1 MENYSEKYWEKLW
14 KSEPAEELIKY
25 LEGYHKFSYNIMEIF
40 KQNGIKKICDA
51 ACGFGGYTL
60 AYISNG
66 FEVESFDV
74 SKAAVDITKL
84 GLEKYGFDASKV
96 KVADMLE
103 TGYQDSYFDGVLVN
117 SVIDHLTAEDAK
129 KALAEMLRITRE
141 GGLVSISFDGLEEED
156 LTAEHEV
163 LEDGSF
169 YYTGEDSRKGMI
181 FHQYDVAEIKAF
193 LQGKTILFQG
203 VNGRN
208 QQVVVLRK

>member
-1 MENYSEKYWEKLW
+1 MDNYSEKYWEKLW
-14 KSEPAEELIKY
+14 QSESAEELLKY
-25 LEGYHKFSYNIMEIF
+25 LEGYYKFSYNIMEIF

-60 AYISNG
+60 AYVSNG

-74 SKAAVDITKL
+74 SKAAVDFTKM
-84 GLEKYGFDASKV
+84 GLEKYGFDTSKV
-96 KVADMLE
+96 KVADMLKTE
-103 TGYQDSYFDGVLVN
+103 YEDSYFDGVLVN

-129 KALAEMLRITRE
+129 KALDEMFRIVRE
-141 GGLVSISFDGLEEED
+141 GGLVAISFDGLED
-156 LTAEHEV
+156 DDVTAEHEI

-169 YYTGEDSRKGMI
+169 RYTGEDARKGMI
-181 FHQYDVAEIKAF
+181 FHQYDVDEINSL

-208 QQVVVLRK
+208 QQVVVLRR